1 MTRDQIIELLTT
13 LRLRGMLE
21 VIERELEEAE
31 REGRSVAETLGRLLR
46 EELRYAQERAMA
58 YRLNQAK
65 IPWQWSLETFPYRD
79 QPSVNKAQIQAFA
92 GLDFIQRAENIVL
105 IGPTGTGKSGLA
117 SGLLRHA
124 LIDGYRGRFYAAQDL
139 VDELYASLADRS
151 SPKLLKRLATYDLI
165 VIDELG
171 YLTLNKE
178 QVNAFFKLID
188 LRYGRKSSII
198 TSNLDYEDWY
208 ELFQR
213 KPLVDALL
221 DRLRHHCTTLRLE
234 GPSLRTPDPD
244 GDKPKKK
251 NPQRPRS

>member
-31 REGRSVAETLGRLLR
+31 REGRSVAETLGRVLH
-46 EELRYAQERAMA
+46 EELRYRQERAMA

-79 QPSVNKAQIQAFA
+79 QPSVNKAQIQALA
-92 GLDFIQRAENIVL
+92 GLDFIQRAENIVF

-124 LIDGYRGRFYAAQDL
+124 LINGYRGRFYAAQDL

-151 SPKLLKRLATYDLI
+151 SPKLLKRLAAYDLI

-178 QVNAFFKLID
+178 QINAFFKLID

-221 DRLRHHCTTLRLE
+221 DRLRHHCTTLRLD

-244 GDKPKKK
+244 GDQPKKK
-251 NPQRPRS
+251 NPPRPRS